1 MDLGIFGK
9 LIQNVA
15 PTIATALGGP
25 VAGMAVR
32 ALSTALLGHPD
43 GSEDDINAALS
54 AATPD
59 QIAAIKKIDADFKV
73 QMKSLD
79 IDLVQIAEMDRES
92 ARRMQMENKSVLV
105 PGLAAI
111 IISAFVGVTIF
122 TLMGYAK
129 IESAMA
135 GTLIGYLSA
144 KAELVLS
151 FYFGSSSGSE
161 RKDELLYHSTPNK
174 ADIR

>member
-9 LIQNVA
+9 LIENVA

-25 VAGMAVR
+25 VAGMAVK
-32 ALSTALLGHPD
+32 AISTALLGHPD
-43 GSEDDINAALS
+43 GSEDDINTAL
-54 AATPD
+54 ATATPD
-59 QIAAIKKIDADFKV
+59 QIATIKRADNDFKV

-79 IDLVQIAEMDRES
+79 IDLIKIAEKDRES
-92 ARRMQMENKSVLV
+92 ARNMQIANKSMLV
-105 PGLAAI
+105 PSLATI
-111 IISAFVGVTIF
+111 IISAFVVVTIG
-122 TLMGYAK
+122 TLLGYAK

-151 FYFGSSSGSE
+151 FYFGSSADSE
-161 RKDELLYHSTPNK
+161 SKSEMIYHSTPHNGGK
-174 ADIR
+174 

>member
-9 LIQNVA
+9 LIENVA

-25 VAGMAVR
+25 VAGMAVK
-32 ALSTALLGHPD
+32 AISTALLGHPD
-43 GSEDDINAALS
+43 GSEDDINTAL
-54 AATPD
+54 ATATPD
-59 QIAAIKKIDADFKV
+59 QIATIKRADNDFKV

-79 IDLVQIAEMDRES
+79 IDLVKIAEKDRES
-92 ARRMQMENKSVLV
+92 ARNMQIANKSMLV
-105 PGLAAI
+105 PSLATI
-111 IISAFVGVTIF
+111 IISAFVVVTIG
-122 TLMGYAK
+122 TLLGYAK

-151 FYFGSSSGSE
+151 FYFGSSADSE
-161 RKDELLYHSTPNK
+161 SKSEMIYHSTPHNGGK
-174 ADIR
+174 

>member
-1 MDLGIFGK
+1 MDLGVFGK
-9 LIQNVA
+9 LIENVA

-25 VAGMAVR
+25 VAGMAVK

-43 GSEDDINAALS
+43 GSQDDVNAALA

-59 QIAAIKKIDADFKV
+59 QIAAIKRADNDFKV

-79 IDLVQIAEMDRES
+79 IDLVRIAEKDRES
-92 ARRMQMENKSVLV
+92 ARNMQMANKSMLV
-105 PGLAAI
+105 PSLATI
-111 IISAFVGVTIF
+111 IISAFVVVTIG
-122 TLMGYAK
+122 TLLGYAK

-151 FYFGSSSGSE
+151 FYFGSSADSE
-161 RKDELLYHSTPNK
+161 SKSEMIYHSTPHNGGK
-174 ADIR
+174 

>member
-25 VAGMAVR
+25 IAGMAVK
-32 ALSTALLGHPD
+32 ALSTALLGTPD
-43 GSEDDINAALS
+43 GSEDDLKAAL
-54 AATPD
+54 ANATPD
-59 QIAAIKKIDADFKV
+59 QIAAIKKVDNDFKV
-73 QMKSLD
+73 QMEQLK
-79 IDLVQIAEMDRES
+79 IDLVKIAEQDRES
-92 ARRMQMENKSVLV
+92 ARNMQIANKSVLV
-105 PGLAAI
+105 PSLATI
-111 IISAFVGVTIF
+111 IISAFVVVTIG
-122 TLMGYAK
+122 TLLGYAK

-151 FYFGSSSGSE
+151 FYFGSSADSE
-161 RKDELLYHSTPNK
+161 RKNEMIYHSTPE
-174 ADIR
+174 RR

>member
-1 MDLGIFGK
+1 MDLGVFGK
-9 LIQNVA
+9 LIENVA

-25 VAGMAVR
+25 VAGMAVK

-43 GSEDDINAALS
+43 GSEDDVNAALA

-59 QIAAIKKIDADFKV
+59 QIAAIKRADNDFKV

-79 IDLVQIAEMDRES
+79 IDLVRIAEKDRES
-92 ARRMQMENKSVLV
+92 ARSMQIANKSMLV
-105 PGLAAI
+105 PSLATI
-111 IISAFVGVTIF
+111 IISAFVVVTIG
-122 TLMGYAK
+122 TLLGYAK

-151 FYFGSSSGSE
+151 FYFGSSADSE
-161 RKDELLYHSTPNK
+161 SKSEMIYHSTPHNGSK
-174 ADIR
+174 

>member
-43 GSEDDINAALS
+43 GSQDDIHAALEN
-54 AATPD
+54 ATPD
-59 QIAAIKKIDADFKV
+59 QIAAIKKVDNDFKV
-73 QMKSLD
+73 QMKSLE
-79 IDLVQIAEMDRES
+79 IDLVRIAEQDRES
-92 ARRMQMENKSVLV
+92 ARQMQMANKSVLV
-105 PGLAAI
+105 PGLATI
-111 IISAFVGVTIF
+111 IISAFVVVTIG
-122 TLMGYAK
+122 TLLGYAK
-129 IESAMA
+129 IESALA

-151 FYFGSSSGSE
+151 FYFGSSAESE
-161 RKDELLYHSTPNK
+161 SKNEMLYRSTPE
-174 ADIR
+174 RR